1 MKFPTSILAA
11 TLLAGNALSAPSSRS
26 LDRIRARALARQSHP
41 MDGAGTGASPA
52 DAADPE
58 AEHRTAESAVAYSK
72 NWSGAVLEQP
82 PPSAT
87 YTAVAATITVPEA
100 TAVAG
105 VTGQQASSAWVGIDG
120 DTYTTAIL
128 QAGVDFYVNA
138 DGSHSYDAWYE
149 WFPDNAHGFNLA
161 INRGDV
167 VVVTVESHSPSEGV
181 AIIENQT
188 SGQTVTKTLKAP
200 AATATLAGQNA
211 DWVVEDFQ
219 SGDSMVPLAD
229 FGRVV
234 FSGAVAKAGGKS
246 YGVSNAT
253 IIDMEQNGKIK
264 TRTTIVSDS
273 ELVVEYVP

>member
-41 MDGAGTGASPA
+41 MDGTGASPA
-52 DAADPE
+52 DATDPN
-58 AEHRTAESAVAYSK
+58 AEHRTTASTVVYSK
-72 NWSGAVLEQP
+72 NWSGVVLEQP

-87 YTAVAATITVPEA
+87 YTAVSATITVPEA

-128 QAGVDFYVNA
+128 QAGVDFYVDEN
-138 DGSHSYDAWYE
+138 GSHSYDAWYE

-161 INRGDV
+161 INKGDV
-167 VVVTVESHSPSEGV
+167 VVVKVESKSPSEGV
-181 AIIENQT
+181 AIIENKT
-188 SGQTVTKTLKAP
+188 TRQTVSKTLKAP

-211 DWVVEDFQ
+211 DWIVEDFQ
-219 SGDSMVPLAD
+219 SGDTMVPLAD

-234 FSGAVAKAGGKS
+234 FTGAVAKAGGKS

-253 IIDMEQNGKIK
+253 IIDMEQDGKIK
-264 TRTTIVSDS
+264 TRTTVVSDS
-273 ELVVEYVP
+273 EFVVEYVH